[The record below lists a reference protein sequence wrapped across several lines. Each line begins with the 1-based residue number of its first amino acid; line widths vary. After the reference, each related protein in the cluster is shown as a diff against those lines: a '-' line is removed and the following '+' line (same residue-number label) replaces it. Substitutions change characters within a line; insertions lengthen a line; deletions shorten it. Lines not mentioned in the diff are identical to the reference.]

1 MRILVQLAL
10 VTSSFR
16 MRHEIFCQMENAV
29 KFHPNFDKEIK
40 ETCTWWCWH
49 IYVVAI
55 DGMSSHK
62 LKFFFQTI
70 HLLTQISF
78 ALQVPTHVNVDFAT

>member
-1 MRILVQLAL
+1 ML
-10 VTSSFR
+10 SFR
-16 MRHEIFCQMENAV
+16 MCYEIFSV
-29 KFHPNFDKEIK
+29 KFHPNFEK
-40 ETCTWWCWH
+40 ETKETYTWCSWH
-49 IYVVAI
+49 IHAVAV
-55 DGMSSHK
+55 GGVSSHE